1 MERDPSLI
9 DDDDRIVDLLDPK
22 RRTIDPMIDVA
33 AETRTATDTT
43 PWIYSNMIQ
52 SADGGTAVDGLSGP
66 LGGPADV
73 AMLLALRARAD
84 VILVGAATASGEGYG
99 PPNPS
104 PETIAVR
111 RSRGQTDRP
120 LVCVVSGSLS
130 ISTDEP
136 LFRDPSYR
144 PLILTGA
151 DSPDDR
157 RSALET
163 VADIIVAGEERVDL
177 RLGISELAQRG
188 HRVIL
193 LEGGPRLNGQFVA
206 EGLID
211 EWNVTISPTLI
222 GGSAARPAHGSS
234 SDVRHYRLA
243 RLWKGGDLLFCRYLK
258 S

>member
-9 DDDDRIVDLLDPK
+9 DGADRIVDLLDPE
-22 RRTIDPMIDVA
+22 RRTIDPMRDVA
-33 AETRTATDTT
+33 AEARLATGAA
-43 PWIYSNMIQ
+43 PWIYANMIQ

-73 AMLLALRARAD
+73 ALLLALRARAD

-104 PETIAVR
+104 PDTVETR
-111 RSRGQTDRP
+111 RSRGQADRP
-120 LVCVVSGSLS
+120 LVCVVSASLS
-130 ISTDEP
+130 LSPDEP
-136 LFRDPSYR
+136 LFRDPDYR
-144 PLILTGA
+144 PLVLTGA
-151 DSPDDR
+151 DAPEDR
-157 RSALET
+157 RSALEA
-163 VADIIVAGEERVDL
+163 VADIIVAGEARVDL
-177 RLGISELAQRG
+177 RRAIDELAQLG
-188 HRVIL
+188 HTMIL

-222 GGSAARPAHGSS
+222 GGSAARPAHGPS
-234 SDVRHYRLA
+234 SDIHRYTLA
-243 RLWKGGDLLFCRYLK
+243 RLWQAGDLLFCRYLK